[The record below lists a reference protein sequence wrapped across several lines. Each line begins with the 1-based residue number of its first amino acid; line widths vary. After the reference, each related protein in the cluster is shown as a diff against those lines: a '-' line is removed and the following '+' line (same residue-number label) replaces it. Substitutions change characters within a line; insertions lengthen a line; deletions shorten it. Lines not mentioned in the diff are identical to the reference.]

1 MSKETRDKKREI
13 ILASALTVM
22 TKKGYYNSTIDDIV
36 KESNMS
42 KGAIYHYFSSKKEVY
57 LDVID
62 YWERKYTDIMAEEVN
77 KQKTAMKSLKTLFKT
92 FGEQMKKDP
101 TPYECLSIF
110 WSISRNDKD
119 FKNAMQKVY
128 NRFQKAIEL
137 IIETG
142 IKNKEFK
149 RVDPKTAALALI
161 LNIEGIFWFT
171 LYKSKAGDASVY
183 MDTISDYILNLYKA

>member
-1 MSKETRDKKREI
+1 MLAGLAMMPRFIAQLDFSRI
-13 ILASALTVM
+13 IP
-22 TKKGYYNSTIDDIV
+22 
-36 KESNMS
+36 
-42 KGAIYHYFSSKKEVY
+42 
-57 LDVID
+57 
-62 YWERKYTDIMAEEVN
+62 EE
-77 KQKTAMKSLKTLFKT
+77 M
-92 FGEQMKKDP
+92 
-101 TPYECLSIF
+101 
-110 WSISRNDKD
+110 
-119 FKNAMQKVY
+119 Y

-183 MDTISDYILNLYKA
+183 MDTISDYILKLYKA